1 MMDPCFA
8 TLCSFTD
15 RHQYSRRTYYQPTKP
30 QTPYYKPKEF
40 SLHRHNHKNLKPQLS
55 FTPTKKM
62 LNAEVFKPPEE
73 PCSPLYGRVYQFNL
87 TIKLSCNWK
96 LLAEH
101 LMKFL
106 YMMLI
111 STMWV
116 MKPST
121 TPQNTSQLLL
131 GSELVTR
138 IKTLQDTWFW
148 WWYDAT
154 ELHHIYIRIITNKC

>member
-1 MMDPCFA
+1 
-8 TLCSFTD
+8 
-15 RHQYSRRTYYQPTKP
+15 
-30 QTPYYKPKEF
+30 
-40 SLHRHNHKNLKPQLS
+40 
-55 FTPTKKM
+55 
-62 LNAEVFKPPEE
+62 
-73 PCSPLYGRVYQFNL
+73 L

-138 IKTLQDTWFW
+138 IKTLQDT
-148 WWYDAT
+148 
-154 ELHHIYIRIITNKC
+154 